1 MKKYLNLELSKTELA
16 GFIVIIVWIVASALV
31 PLPEVCSLGM

>member
-1 MKKYLNLELSKTELA
+1 MKKYLDIELNTTELI
-16 GFIVIIVWIVASALV
+16 GSIIIAAWIVASALV

>member
-1 MKKYLNLELSKTELA
+1 MKKYFNIELSKTELV
-16 GFIVIIVWIVASALV
+16 GFILIIGWIIASMLV